1 MTPKQAVKVGFLL
14 KCADAG
20 LTAEEAHTLVKKA
33 LDTGLSGLL
42 SGAGKTLGGLSATA
56 LLLGAGKTLG
66 GLSGAALLLGVGA
79 PLGIGA
85 GAGYLL
91 AKSREDPTWDIEKAK
106 MEELEEEYRRLAA
119 EAQSNARRRRLAAT
133 TGHRV
138 SRLGGPRLI

>member
-42 SGAGKTLGGLSATA
+42 S
-56 LLLGAGKTLG
+56 GAGKTLG